1 MRPEEHQAYS
11 FEDERKRIKA
21 CFCAFV
27 EGSLV
32 SHDIDAVLQLFC
44 DDVIGI
50 GMGAQG
56 IVRCREDLRPILMNT
71 RSDVD
76 DSQTAIDYSNMQV
89 RYYGD
94 DYASINAMV
103 SVTTTV
109 RGERRTSHIGQCA
122 SLRRIEGQ
130 WRINMVQ
137 ATPLSI
143 NIQDIDSYPLSFA
156 EDEIENYRRQAQF
169 SSIMRRSIIATYKI
183 DFESDSF
190 EEYVAASGS
199 SVAVQQGDP
208 YERIMQ
214 ESAMVLVDDAMNLEF
229 ISTFSIANLKKCYRA
244 GQTDVTLDYES
255 PQPDGRIV
263 WLRNSL
269 HLFTDIKGR
278 LKGYL
283 YLFDID
289 AYKRQALRLAHQA
302 EHDSGTGVFNK
313 GTTRQKIE
321 MALNLY
327 AMPKTCAFS

>member
-1 MRPEEHQAYS
+1 M
-11 FEDERKRIKA
+11 
-21 CFCAFV
+21 
-27 EGSLV
+27 
-32 SHDIDAVLQLFC
+32 LQLFC

-76 DSQTAIDYSNMQV
+76 DSQTALDYSNMQV

-109 RGERRTSHIGQCA
+109 RGERRTSHIGQ
-122 SLRRIEGQ
+122 

-143 NIQDIDSYPLSFA
+143 DIQDIDSYPLSFA

-208 YERIMQ
+208 YERIRR
-214 ESAMVLVDDAMNLEF
+214 
-229 ISTFSIANLKKCYRA
+229 STIPA
-244 GQTDVTLDYES
+244 Q
-255 PQPDGRIV
+255 
-263 WLRNSL
+263 
-269 HLFTDIKGR
+269 
-278 LKGYL
+278 
-283 YLFDID
+283 
-289 AYKRQALRLAHQA
+289 
-302 EHDSGTGVFNK
+302 
-313 GTTRQKIE
+313 
-321 MALNLY
+321 
-327 AMPKTCAFS
+327 AFSTRARRARRSRWR

>member
-1 MRPEEHQAYS
+1 MRSEEHQAYS

-109 RGERRTSHIGQCA
+109 GGERRTSHIGQCA

-137 ATPLSI
+137 ATPFSI
-143 NIQDIDSYPLSFA
+143 DIQDIDSYPLSFA

-190 EEYVAASGS
+190 EEYVAT
-199 SVAVQQGDP
+199 
-208 YERIMQ
+208 
-214 ESAMVLVDDAMNLEF
+214 
-229 ISTFSIANLKKCYRA
+229 ISTASTAKPMRRFTSARKRSAAMATRSTAMAPIPEQKTGLEQKR
-244 GQTDVTLDYES
+244 
-255 PQPDGRIV
+255 RF
-263 WLRNSL
+263 
-269 HLFTDIKGR
+269 LF
-278 LKGYL
+278 
-283 YLFDID
+283 
-289 AYKRQALRLAHQA
+289 QACP
-302 EHDSGTGVFNK
+302 V
-313 GTTRQKIE
+313 
-321 MALNLY
+321 
-327 AMPKTCAFS
+327 

>member
-1 MRPEEHQAYS
+1 MRSEEHQAYS
-11 FEDERKRIKA
+11 FEDERKRIEE

-109 RGERRTSHIGQCA
+109 RGERCTSHIGQCA
-122 SLRRIEGQ
+122 SLRRIDGQ
-130 WRINMVQ
+130 WCINMVQ

-143 NIQDIDSYPLSFA
+143 DIQDIDSYPLSFA
-156 EDEIENYRRQAQF
+156 EDEIENYRCQAQF

-214 ESAMVLVDDAMNLEF
+214 ESAMVLVDDAMKLEF

-244 GQTDVTLDYES
+244 GRPTS
-255 PQPDGRIV
+255 PSTTNRRSQMAALSGCATACIFSPISRDGSRAISIFSTSMPTSVRRCAWRI
-263 WLRNSL
+263 RRS
-269 HLFTDIKGR
+269 TIP
-278 LKGYL
+278 
-283 YLFDID
+283 
-289 AYKRQALRLAHQA
+289 AQ
-302 EHDSGTGVFNK
+302 
-313 GTTRQKIE
+313 
-321 MALNLY
+321 
-327 AMPKTCAFS
+327 AFSTRARRARRSRWR

>member
-11 FEDERKRIKA
+11 FEDERKRIEE

-76 DSQTAIDYSNMQV
+76 DSQTAIDDSNMQV

-122 SLRRIEGQ
+122 SLRRIDGQ

-143 NIQDIDSYPLSFA
+143 DIQDIDSSAVL
-156 EDEIENYRRQAQF
+156 RRGRDRKLAPPG
-169 SSIMRRSIIATYKI
+169 A
-183 DFESDSF
+183 
-190 EEYVAASGS
+190 
-199 SVAVQQGDP
+199 
-208 YERIMQ
+208 
-214 ESAMVLVDDAMNLEF
+214 VLVDHA
-229 ISTFSIANLKKCYRA
+229 AQHHR
-244 GQTDVTLDYES
+244 DVQDRFRE
-255 PQPDGRIV
+255 
-263 WLRNSL
+263 
-269 HLFTDIKGR
+269 
-278 LKGYL
+278 
-283 YLFDID
+283 
-289 AYKRQALRLAHQA
+289 RQ
-302 EHDSGTGVFNK
+302 F
-313 GTTRQKIE
+313 
-321 MALNLY
+321 
-327 AMPKTCAFS
+327 

>member
-11 FEDERKRIKA
+11 FEDERKRIEA

-122 SLRRIEGQ
+122 SLRRIDGQ

-143 NIQDIDSYPLSFA
+143 DIQDIDSYPLSFA

-199 SVAVQQGDP
+199 SVGVQQGDP
-208 YERIMQ
+208 YERA
-214 ESAMVLVDDAMNLEF
+214 S
-229 ISTFSIANLKKCYRA
+229 C
-244 GQTDVTLDYES
+244 
-255 PQPDGRIV
+255 
-263 WLRNSL
+263 RNRRWCSW
-269 HLFTDIKGR
+269 TMR
-278 LKGYL
+278 
-283 YLFDID
+283 
-289 AYKRQALRLAHQA
+289 
-302 EHDSGTGVFNK
+302 
-313 GTTRQKIE
+313 
-321 MALNLY
+321 
-327 AMPKTCAFS
+327 

>member
-11 FEDERKRIKA
+11 FEDERKRIEE

-109 RGERRTSHIGQCA
+109 RGECRTSHIG
-122 SLRRIEGQ
+122 
-130 WRINMVQ
+130 
-137 ATPLSI
+137 
-143 NIQDIDSYPLSFA
+143 
-156 EDEIENYRRQAQF
+156 
-169 SSIMRRSIIATYKI
+169 
-183 DFESDSF
+183 
-190 EEYVAASGS
+190 
-199 SVAVQQGDP
+199 
-208 YERIMQ
+208 
-214 ESAMVLVDDAMNLEF
+214 
-229 ISTFSIANLKKCYRA
+229 
-244 GQTDVTLDYES
+244 
-255 PQPDGRIV
+255 
-263 WLRNSL
+263 
-269 HLFTDIKGR
+269 
-278 LKGYL
+278 
-283 YLFDID
+283 
-289 AYKRQALRLAHQA
+289 
-302 EHDSGTGVFNK
+302 
-313 GTTRQKIE
+313 
-321 MALNLY
+321 
-327 AMPKTCAFS
+327 

>member
-11 FEDERKRIKA
+11 FEDERKRIEE

-137 ATPLSI
+137 TTPLSI
-143 NIQDIDSYPLSFA
+143 DIQDIDSYPLSFA

-190 EEYVAASGS
+190 EEYVAASALLWRCS
-199 SVAVQQGDP
+199 RA
-208 YERIMQ
+208 ILT
-214 ESAMVLVDDAMNLEF
+214 SA
-229 ISTFSIANLKKCYRA
+229 SC
-244 GQTDVTLDYES
+244 
-255 PQPDGRIV
+255 
-263 WLRNSL
+263 RNRRWCSW
-269 HLFTDIKGR
+269 TIR
-278 LKGYL
+278 
-283 YLFDID
+283 
-289 AYKRQALRLAHQA
+289 
-302 EHDSGTGVFNK
+302 
-313 GTTRQKIE
+313 
-321 MALNLY
+321 
-327 AMPKTCAFS
+327 